1 MAAGTRRGWAEG
13 RVARAVAVVVCA
25 GAVLF
30 VAVPEACLT
39 RARSL
44 IDARRHNTARRWLRL
59 AELSSVR
66 RGAVHFHAARLARR
80 RGDFTEAQ
88 RRLLAA
94 RDAGWPIADLEREQW
109 IALAQTG
116 QVAMM
121 EEHWP
126 ALFGDPGSDGP
137 EISRAFVV
145 AALAR
150 IRLADA
156 RRVLE
161 AWESDYPEDPGPHLL
176 QGLVHAILLE
186 WDAAATAYSRALE
199 RDPRSVEARR
209 GLAEALAKR
218 LRFAEASEAWSV
230 LLAAPFGLA
239 DVLLVREWDSQMSLP
254 LPALGAVNGGVRDTA
269 GATVR
274 GGDDEGT

>member
-30 VAVPEACLT
+30 VAVPQACLT

-44 IDARRHNTARRWLRL
+44 IDARRHDTAGRWSRL

-121 EEHWP
+121 QEHWP

-186 WDAAATAYSRALE
+186 SDAAAAAYARALE

-209 GLAEALAKR
+209 GLAKR